1 MAGPGSS
8 WSRPALVLVIY
19 LGLGAAGLV
28 IGAWRGHGFVW
39 RAPGREEPQI
49 LLGAVAGALMG
60 LGAVFLS
67 RLAVHRFDWA
77 RTLHREFRARLGP
90 LSESESLV
98 LALASSTGEEL
109 FFRGALV
116 PAMGLVGSSACFAIL
131 HIGPGLRFLPWTFS
145 ALVAGLLF
153 GQLFLW
159 SGDLTGPVVAH
170 FVVNWLNLRHIARHE
185 LP

>member
-1 MAGPGSS
+1 
-8 WSRPALVLVIY
+8 LVLVIY

-90 LSESESLV
+90 LPESESLV

-131 HIGPGLRFLPWTFS
+131 HIGPGLRFLPWTLS